1 MSGAVS
7 GWVVPAVAA
16 PTARQLRARLRESR
30 KRHSSKS
37 FGDFLTDV
45 YLLTLLLG
53 MYGYVLVNAV
63 HGYLRTP
70 SGGHGD
76 PVERYWIGIAVLLA
90 GVGLAWQA
98 LRAAGPLLVTP
109 AAYTWCAAT
118 PVDRRGWLLP
128 RLVGLLAGSAGLV
141 AALSLAADGIGDR
154 SSLAWAATAG
164 ATLGLTAAALAV
176 AAQTGP
182 TITVTEP
189 TADPAGGSRR
199 WPGLLGTVTIG
210 LGVAAV
216 GTVIAAHFLAYHLP
230 RPALP
235 VVGFAVVGLPLAAT
249 TATVAVRRLHRLDRA
264 TLTSGAQLA
273 TAAVTAAAWLD
284 PSMLSDVLQVRR
296 WRRIGRVR
304 SRRFSPGARFGAGA
318 RPWVLLQAEV
328 RRQVRHPSALAIWG
342 ALALSQYAVWLA
354 VPAVARPL
362 HLLGAYLAAERL
374 AGGLRTI
381 CGSAGLRRAL
391 GGGNTEL
398 RLIHIVVPAVGTAL
412 WWLVTWPA
420 AGGHLGSTEW
430 VPAALV
436 VAAAYRSA
444 TRPPMIYGGTTLDTP
459 FGLIPVDLLR
469 RLARGPDVLA
479 AAIIVST
486 LLA

>member
-1 MSGAVS
+1 VSGAVS
-7 GWVVPAVAA
+7 GWAVPAVAA
-16 PTARQLRARLRESR
+16 PNPRQLRARLREGR
-30 KRHSSKS
+30 KRHSTTSL
-37 FGDFLTDV
+37 GDFLTDV
-45 YLLTLLLG
+45 YMLTLLLG

-70 SGGHGD
+70 SGGNGD
-76 PVERYWIGIAVLLA
+76 PAERYWIGIAVLLA
-90 GVGLAWQA
+90 GVGLAWQG

-141 AALSLAADGIGDR
+141 AVLSLAADGIGDR
-154 SSLAWAATAG
+154 SSLAWAAPAG
-164 ATLGLTAAALAV
+164 AALGLTAAALAV
-176 AAQTGP
+176 AAQAGP
-182 TITVTEP
+182 TATI
-189 TADPAGGSRR
+189 AAGGGSRR

-216 GTVIAAHFLAYHLP
+216 GAVIAAHFLAYHLP

-235 VVGFAVVGLPLAAT
+235 VVGFTVIGLPVAAT
-249 TATVAVRRLHRLDRA
+249 TATVATRRLHRLDRA

-284 PSMLSDVLQVRR
+284 PSMLSGVLQVRR
-296 WRRIGRVR
+296 WRRIGRVH
-304 SRRFSPGARFGAGA
+304 SRRFSPGARFGAAA
-318 RPWVLLQAEV
+318 RPWVLLQAEI

-342 ALALSQYAVWLA
+342 ALALSQYAAWLA
-354 VPAVARPL
+354 VPAVARPV
-362 HLLGAYLAAERL
+362 HLVGAYLAAERL
-374 AGGLRTI
+374 AGGLRTV

-398 RLIHIVVPAVGTAL
+398 RLVHIVVPAVGTAL

-430 VPAALV
+430 VPVALV

-444 TRPPMIYGGTTLDTP
+444 TRPPMVPGGTTLDTP

-479 AAIIVST
+479 AAIIMST